1 MTSYN
6 YETFPLDMTENDFTA
21 FPEVLKAGTKASD
34 SVLIDAATGSEA
46 PLSDYWAQGP
56 VMIEFGSIA

>member
-1 MTSYN
+1 
-6 YETFPLDMTENDFTA
+6 MTENDFTA

-56 VMIEFGSIA
+56 VMIEFGSIT